1 MPKRDLAYMQGQRD
15 AIARAALEVMFEKG
29 LYGTSLRDICE
40 RAGISMGSLYVHFRT
55 KEEAVL
61 AAFAL
66 DNQERRF
73 KPEPLPETRKAYL
86 DAVRQGFIDM
96 WQDPVEIR
104 RSRLSVQFVADMA
117 LESTNPPGLSDIYEQ
132 HGIWTRQALENLVA
146 KGEIDLPLGLDLTVD
161 AVRNAAMGANYML
174 MGNKD
179 LDVPT
184 VAEGVVALLALALPD
199 PRRPGD

>member
-40 RAGISMGSLYVHFRT
+40 QAGISMGSLYVHFRT

-73 KPEPLPETRKAYL
+73 RPEPLPETRQEFL
-86 DAVRQGFIDM
+86 DGMRQGFIDM
-96 WQDPVEIR
+96 WNDPIEIR

-117 LESTNPPGLSDIYEQ
+117 LESANPPGLSEIYEQ
-132 HGIWTRQALENLVA
+132 HGIWTRQALEKLLA
-146 KGEIDLPLGLDLTVD
+146 KGGIDLPLGLDRTVD
-161 AVRNAAMGANYML
+161 AVRNVAMGANYML
-174 MGNKD
+174 MGNKE
-179 LDVPT
+179 LDVT
-184 VAEGVVALLALALPD
+184 KVADGVVALLELTLAD
-199 PRRPGD
+199 PGKPAA